1 MIYGEKFLNEAK
13 EVDPKKEKIMQSTV
27 NALNSYIKSNKLNC
41 AIEPKIYGT
50 LAQISNNKFLK
61 DNGTNYS
68 YYVLSKDIA
77 MNDNAYKLL
86 KNNKEELTKKIES
99 TTHTKITKLKVINP
113 ADTLLDGSWY
123 ITVKV
128 TYEI

>member
-13 EVDPKKEKIMQSTV
+13 EIDLKKEKIMQSTV
-27 NALNSYIKSNKLNC
+27 NALNNYVKSNKLSC
-41 AIEPKIYGT
+41 TIEPKIYGT

-61 DNGTNYS
+61 GNGTNYT
-68 YYVLSKDIA
+68 YYVLSKDIKT
-77 MNDNAYKLL
+77 NDNVYKLL
-86 KNNKEELTKKIES
+86 KDNKEELIKKIES